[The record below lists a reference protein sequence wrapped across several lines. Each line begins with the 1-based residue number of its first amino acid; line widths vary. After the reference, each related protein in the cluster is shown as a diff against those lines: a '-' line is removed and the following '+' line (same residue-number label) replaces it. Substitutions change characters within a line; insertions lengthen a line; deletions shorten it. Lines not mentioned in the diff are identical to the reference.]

1 LLPNKEAKLAEIFN
15 YLAIGFMLWMCMDC
29 IQRREHFVW
38 IIIIILLPPVGA
50 VAYFF
55 AIKNRANSGAS
66 TAGGT
71 IIPFGKLEKKEIETE
86 ETLQLK
92 ELIGKYQKAY
102 HYEKLGQVYVEQ
114 NKYESAIANFEEAI
128 QRDPEMLEARYGL
141 AKCLHGLER
150 YDEAS
155 TVLEK
160 LTSLDKKYDYGNA
173 IFGLAECYRLGGNDE
188 KALVAYGDVINSF
201 HFFKAYYHYAR
212 LLDKNGKKQEAIDNM
227 KSIVGSAKDLPD
239 YKLEKERFWIDEAYK
254 YLRKNGIELA

>member
-1 LLPNKEAKLAEIFN
+1 
-15 YLAIGFMLWMCMDC
+15 MDC

-55 AIKNRANSGAS
+55 AIKNRANSVAS
-66 TAGGT
+66 TADGT
-71 IIPFGKLEKKEIETE
+71 IIPFGKSEKKEIETE

-92 ELIGKYQKAY
+92 ELIGKYQKAF

-114 NKYESAIANFEEAI
+114 NNYESAIANFEEAI

-188 KALVAYGDVINSF
+188 KALATYGEVINSF

-239 YKLEKERFWIDEAYK
+239 YKLEKERFWIDKAYQ
-254 YLRKNGIELA
+254 YLKKNGIELA